1 MERPHA
7 RLDTPPCLPTPE
19 GAPSGFV
26 SGFAGGLVSG
36 FGRPAGA
43 TEMLRI
49 ALIGASPQLRGE
61 LDAGLS
67 QLGGFDVV
75 LHAVSLADARAAKFG
90 GAEVA
95 VVDLGSIDATPLPGP
110 AGPPLVVLAGTDGDL
125 GPWWRDGASL
135 LPRGAPLMQV
145 AAALQATA
153 AGLSC
158 CAPELLDRLAA
169 APAER
174 PPAPAYEP
182 LTPREQEVLRQMS
195 FGLGNREIADA
206 LHISPHTAK
215 FHVAQ
220 VIAKLD
226 AGSRAHAV
234 ANALRAGL
242 VDEAA

>member
-7 RLDTPPCLPTPE
+7 RPGSLPPE
-19 GAPSGFV
+19 DMFGGFV
-26 SGFAGGLVSG
+26 SGFVGG
-36 FGRPAGA
+36 FGRPGA

-61 LDAGLS
+61 LEAGLS

-75 LHAVSLADARAAKFG
+75 LHAASLADARAAQFG

-95 VVDLGSIDATPLPGP
+95 LVDLGSLDPPPPLPGP
-110 AGPPLVVLAGTDGDL
+110 AGPPLVLLAGSADDL
-125 GPWWRDGASL
+125 GDWWRDGASL
-135 LPRGAPLMQV
+135 LPRGAPLVQL

-174 PPAPAYEP
+174 PPVPAYEP
-182 LTPREQEVLRQMS
+182 LTAREQEVLRQMS